1 MSSLPGWVEIICLA
15 YVTVRSFPLK
25 ALREQGGPHST
36 HAESD
41 RQRGPESHRRD
52 TGPAGSSRRPTGAA
66 GPGSRGSRWPLC
78 PPVIEGWAPRHA
90 RQYQQAPPR
99 LSDGRAELPGSRLQ
113 GSPFRRARLAEVYEA
128 VVDPSD
134 HPMSDCVLLPT
145 AASTTHWALLRSS
158 PPHLSTALRSGK
170 GETVRCRRS
179 GEMMLRC
186 GAARVRESRARC
198 PSVLSRRFVHNIGRG
213 SQGSRRPSCA
223 TRRVLGRC
231 STS

>member
-145 AASTTHWALLRSS
+145 AASTTHWAPPLLSPTPVDSASLGEGRDRQVPKVWRNDAPVRSCS
-158 PPHLSTALRSGK
+158 RSGV
-170 GETVRCRRS
+170 T
-179 GEMMLRC
+179 
-186 GAARVRESRARC
+186 
-198 PSVLSRRFVHNIGRG
+198 G
-213 SQGSRRPSCA
+213 SMP
-223 TRRVLGRC
+223 
-231 STS
+231 